1 MNDIH
6 EAIIQEKSSE
16 DINKY
21 NNNNIENNINNSL
34 SLSSISDN
42 EHKIQKYLKIMIV
55 IMGIFIIILLI
66 LLLVVIF
73 YLIFLNKDPIDSEDY
88 NDSKDSKDSNEN
100 EDIFDDPIILKN
112 EIFDEYE
119 TKKGAHYFAY
129 SPYSTEYS
137 EVKGLIKLPD
147 SINTNYGKRNAY
159 ISFGIRGF
167 NDSLNVGLI
176 NGGGGGWTPF
186 YYFHK
191 SEKMF
196 CYHNY
201 TSNEETYFIEIKIE
215 VTQKRQLLAYF
226 AFKNSTLYIIN
237 TLKFEID
244 VSDFIEYERS
254 KVKLR
259 FFRFASLV
267 PKEKDDQNDGTFVN
281 NGKFS
286 ELSIVKNNKTESWG
300 ISGNNIE
307 ASWKISSKRI
317 QVDFKKSIEKFSIFH
332 RKNPF

>member
-1 MNDIH
+1 MR
-6 EAIIQEKSSE
+6 
-16 DINKY
+16 
-21 NNNNIENNINNSL
+21 
-34 SLSSISDN
+34 
-42 EHKIQKYLKIMIV
+42 
-55 IMGIFIIILLI
+55 
-66 LLLVVIF
+66 
-73 YLIFLNKDPIDSEDY
+73 
-88 NDSKDSKDSNEN
+88 
-100 EDIFDDPIILKN
+100 
-112 EIFDEYE
+112 
-119 TKKGAHYFAY
+119 
-129 SPYSTEYS
+129 
-137 EVKGLIKLPD
+137 GLIQLPD

-215 VTQKRQLLAYF
+215 ATQKRQLLAYF
-226 AFKNSTLYIIN
+226 AFRNSTLYIIN
-237 TLKFEID
+237 ILKFEID
-244 VSDFIEYERS
+244 VSHFIEYENG
-254 KVKLR
+254 KVKFR